1 MDLSPDLTIRARLVS
16 VDVEDGQRHIGFAEG
31 DEDEPY
37 ALVSQPLKG
46 GPVRLEL
53 NDPLF
58 AAEGAIAAL
67 TRDGDTLILDIAPA
81 RAADLGFARRV
92 GIRRAVPSEDWEA
105 ALAALARMHP
115 VA

>member
-1 MDLSPDLTIRARLVS
+1 MDLSPDLSIRARLVS

-37 ALVSQPLKG
+37 ALLSQPTRG

-58 AAEGAIAAL
+58 AAEGAVARLDTGPDELRIGIDPAL
-67 TRDGDTLILDIAPA
+67 SPE
-81 RAADLGFARRV
+81 LGFARCV
-92 GIRRAVPSEDWEA
+92 AIRRGCDPAEWEA
-105 ALAALARMHP
+105 ALAALARMLP
-115 VA
+115 GR